1 LRSANG
7 STLRRR
13 ATANA
18 GARRVN
24 IERRSG
30 VKLGR
35 RLTGLTPNRTLAQQD
50 QRTCLW
56 IRNAF
61 LTADPDD
68 IPADHVVHGHTP
80 HRQPELLPHRTN
92 LDTGVYVTGILTV
105 GIFDDDVPGGPIE
118 VWSIE

>member
-13 ATANA
+13 ATADA

-35 RLTGLTPNRTLAQQD
+35 RLTIGLFRQISEFYRLVDDHNFDMDRAGGAFGDQNFRQSIRNRLQSIRGLATTLAAQTD
-50 QRTCLW
+50 DGLRETAVRT
-56 IRNAF
+56 
-61 LTADPDD
+61 
-68 IPADHVVHGHTP
+68 
-80 HRQPELLPHRTN
+80 
-92 LDTGVYVTGILTV
+92 
-105 GIFDDDVPGGPIE
+105 
-118 VWSIE
+118 

>member
-35 RLTGLTPNRTLAQQD
+35 RLTVQQHEIVER
-50 QRTCLW
+50 QHR
-56 IRNAF
+56 IERQ
-61 LTADPDD
+61 
-68 IPADHVVHGHTP
+68 IP
-80 HRQPELLPHRTN
+80 
-92 LDTGVYVTGILTV
+92 V
-105 GIFDDDVPGGPIE
+105 GP
-118 VWSIE
+118 